1 MPKLGAKALV
11 SALPYALKAD
21 FEERLYRV
29 YMTDS
34 AWSLVVA
41 VTGVKERPTRYIDII
56 HPPKVDTRTPE
67 QVQADFK
74 DFAARHGLKPKEKKL
89 PPAEGSKNQKQFLMM
104 AL

>member
-1 MPKLGAKALV
+1 MPKLGAKALM

-21 FEERLYRV
+21 YEEQLYKV
-29 YMTDS
+29 YMTNS

-41 VTGVKERPTRYIDII
+41 VTGAENMPARYIDII

-74 DFAARHGLKPKEKKL
+74 DFAARHGLKTKERQ
-89 PPAEGSKNQKQFLMM
+89 EVRE
-104 AL
+104 

>member
-1 MPKLGAKALV
+1 MPKLSAKALV

-21 FEERLYRV
+21 FEEQLYKV
-29 YMTDS
+29 YS

-41 VTGVKERPTRYIDII
+41 VTGVKDRPARYIDII

-74 DFAARHGLKPKEKKL
+74 DFAARHGLKEAEKK
-89 PPAEGSKNQKQFLMM
+89 AAQTEGG
-104 AL
+104 

>member
-1 MPKLGAKALV
+1 MPKLSAKALV

-21 FEERLYRV
+21 FEEQLYKV

-41 VTGVKERPTRYIDII
+41 VTGVKDRPARYIDII

-74 DFAARHGLKPKEKKL
+74 DFVARHGLKAKERQ
-89 PPAEGSKNQKQFLMM
+89 EVSE
-104 AL
+104 

>member
-1 MPKLGAKALV
+1 MPKLSAKALV

-21 FEERLYRV
+21 YEEQLYKV

-34 AWSLVVA
+34 AWSPVVA
-41 VTGVKERPTRYIDII
+41 ATGGTGMPSRYIDII

-74 DFAARHGLKPKEKKL
+74 DFAARHGLKIPK
-89 PPAEGSKNQKQFLMM
+89 
-104 AL
+104 

>member
-1 MPKLGAKALV
+1 MPKLRAKALV

-21 FEERLYRV
+21 FEEQLYKV

-34 AWSLVVA
+34 AWSLVVNIP
-41 VTGVKERPTRYIDII
+41 GVNDRPARYIDII

-74 DFAARHGLKPKEKKL
+74 DFAARHGLKPKKRQEVS
-89 PPAEGSKNQKQFLMM
+89 E
-104 AL
+104 

>member
-1 MPKLGAKALV
+1 MPKLSAKALV

-21 FEERLYRV
+21 FEEQMYKV
-29 YMTDS
+29 YITDS

-41 VTGVKERPTRYIDII
+41 VTGVTDRPARYRYIDII

-74 DFAARHGLKPKEKKL
+74 GFAARHGLKTKERQ
-89 PPAEGSKNQKQFLMM
+89 EVIE
-104 AL
+104 

>member
-1 MPKLGAKALV
+1 MPKLSAKALV

-21 FEERLYRV
+21 FEEQLYKV

-41 VTGVKERPTRYIDII
+41 ATGGTDIPARYIDII

-74 DFAARHGLKPKEKKL
+74 DFAVRHGLKEAEKK
-89 PPAEGSKNQKQFLMM
+89 AAQTEGG
-104 AL
+104 

>member
-1 MPKLGAKALV
+1 MPKLSAKALV

-21 FEERLYRV
+21 FEEQLYKV

-34 AWSLVVA
+34 AWSLVIA
-41 VTGVKERPTRYIDII
+41 VTGVKDRPARYIDIIHPI

-74 DFAARHGLKPKEKKL
+74 DFAARHGLKTKERQ
-89 PPAEGSKNQKQFLMM
+89 EVSE
-104 AL
+104 

>member
-11 SALPYALKAD
+11 SALPFALKED
-21 FEERLYRV
+21 FEERLYKV

-34 AWSLVVA
+34 AWSLVVNIS
-41 VTGVKERPTRYIDII
+41 GVNDRPSRYIDII

-74 DFAARHGLKPKEKKL
+74 DFAARHGLKPKKRQEVS
-89 PPAEGSKNQKQFLMM
+89 E
-104 AL
+104 

>member
-1 MPKLGAKALV
+1 MPKLSAKALV

-21 FEERLYRV
+21 FEEQMYKV

-41 VTGVKERPTRYIDII
+41 VTGVKDRPARYIDII

-67 QVQADFK
+67 HVQADFK
-74 DFAARHGLKPKEKKL
+74 DFAARHGLKEAEKK
-89 PPAEGSKNQKQFLMM
+89 AAQTEGG
-104 AL
+104 